1 MTIEEIKALIASDES
16 RTLELK
22 KTTGELKDGMH
33 AACAFL
39 NTEGG
44 WLIFGVA
51 PKSLKI
57 VGQQVTDDTKRELA
71 QALAGLEPAYDIPP
85 IYVDVPE
92 YPGNKVIAFHF
103 DGWEWGQKPY
113 TFRGRPYYKI
123 ESTTKIMPRD
133 MYDERIRVHEPH
145 SYSWESFPAK
155 GVSFSDLNKDR
166 ILGCI
171 RLGVDGGRIPES
183 ALTAPIEDTL
193 AKWKL
198 TVNGV
203 PTNGAAM
210 LFSNNI
216 YPYDNFQ
223 LRLARFRGNDKLE
236 FIDNQRAEGNF
247 FDLLDAGMAFLF
259 KHLNL
264 SGKITNKSLMRE
276 ERLEVP
282 VQALRES
289 LINALCHRQW
299 EKANLTISIAVYD
312 DRVEIANPGI
322 LPPKITPENIK
333 ESHESFP
340 YNRNMAHALYRSTFL
355 ENWGSGI
362 HRIIEA
368 CQEQGVEEPT
378 WRWDGAF
385 VYITFKRPAKY
396 RSTTDQPP
404 IEQVKEPLNH
414 HSTTSQPPAEYDPST
429 TQVRPKY
436 DPSTTQVSQ
445 LITLMGEYYMSLRD
459 IMSLFNLNSA
469 KRFRE
474 NYLNPALS
482 DGAIERLYPD
492 QPHHPKQKYRLS
504 EIAKEWKEFNFKS

>member
-85 IYVDVPE
+85 IYVDVPA

-133 MYDERIRVHEPH
+133 MYE
-145 SYSWESFPAK
+145 
-155 GVSFSDLNKDR
+155 
-166 ILGCI
+166 
-171 RLGVDGGRIPES
+171 
-183 ALTAPIEDTL
+183 
-193 AKWKL
+193 
-198 TVNGV
+198 
-203 PTNGAAM
+203 
-210 LFSNNI
+210 
-216 YPYDNFQ
+216 
-223 LRLARFRGNDKLE
+223 
-236 FIDNQRAEGNF
+236 
-247 FDLLDAGMAFLF
+247 
-259 KHLNL
+259 
-264 SGKITNKSLMRE
+264 
-276 ERLEVP
+276 
-282 VQALRES
+282 
-289 LINALCHRQW
+289 
-299 EKANLTISIAVYD
+299 
-312 DRVEIANPGI
+312 
-322 LPPKITPENIK
+322 
-333 ESHESFP
+333 
-340 YNRNMAHALYRSTFL
+340 YR
-355 ENWGSGI
+355 
-362 HRIIEA
+362 
-368 CQEQGVEEPT
+368 
-378 WRWDGAF
+378 
-385 VYITFKRPAKY
+385 
-396 RSTTDQPP
+396 
-404 IEQVKEPLNH
+404 
-414 HSTTSQPPAEYDPST
+414 STTSQPPA
-429 TQVRPKY
+429 KY

-492 QPHHPKQKYRLS
+492 QPNHPKQKYRLS